1 MSFITKSKVQE
12 WLQTDR
18 WTFTLNP
25 QAHKDIYLPFT
36 SSHPNHCKRNIH
48 NILFSAKDFRQ
59 WDQTNL
65 VLNSEE
71 KVKPCFLFSLM
82 CMCPESNGTK
92 LRSHSFHRQNSGIF
106 QTRVDRKGTL
116 WKWILTIFNYKIEY
130 HKHLDLQKVDEK
142 NGVICLVSL
151 FPPEYSP

>member
-1 MSFITKSKVQE
+1 
-12 WLQTDR
+12 
-18 WTFTLNP
+18 
-25 QAHKDIYLPFT
+25 
-36 SSHPNHCKRNIH
+36 
-48 NILFSAKDFRQ
+48 
-59 WDQTNL
+59 
-65 VLNSEE
+65 
-71 KVKPCFLFSLM
+71 
-82 CMCPESNGTK
+82 MCPEMNGTK
-92 LRSHSFHRQNSGIF
+92 LWSHSFHLQNSGIF